1 MRSNLSLRS
10 YSYILEVRRCIE
22 PIPRLSDLKQDI
34 DNFIGN
40 NFHKI
45 VSSSEFKEFSEED
58 LATFLRLDS
67 LNVAE
72 EDDVFDCLMAWVQHN
87 QKKRK
92 ELLPKLLSLIRI
104 PLFSRHKLQL
114 ITLLETF
121 GNCEE
126 FCVRVQEYLNNPD
139 LFAATP
145 RAGDKLILI
154 VLEVKNQLQL
164 KCFDFKVTLLYISF
178 WNLDFSKLSIK
189 FCT

>member
-1 MRSNLSLRS
+1 MQTLLKLCCSKVRSSFSLRPYS
-10 YSYILEVRRCIE
+10 YSLEVTRCIE
-22 PIPRLSDLKQDI
+22 PIARLSDLKQDI
-34 DNFIGN
+34 ADFIGDNFYQ
-40 NFHKI
+40 I
-45 VSSSEFKEFSEED
+45 VRSSEFKEFSEED
-58 LATFLRLDS
+58 LTTFLSLDN

-104 PLFSRHKLQL
+104 PLFSRYKL
-114 ITLLETF
+114 ISLLETF

-154 VLEVKNQLQL
+154 VVEEQNQLQL
-164 KCFDFKVTLLYISF
+164 KCFDIKVNESCICFIFKS
-178 WNLDFSKLSIK
+178 
-189 FCT
+189 